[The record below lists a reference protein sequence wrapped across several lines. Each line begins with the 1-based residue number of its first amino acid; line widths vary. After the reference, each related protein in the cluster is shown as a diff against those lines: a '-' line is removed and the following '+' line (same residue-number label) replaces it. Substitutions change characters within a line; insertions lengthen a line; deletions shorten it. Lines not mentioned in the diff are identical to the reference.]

1 MRLLDQ
7 PTLMLQLMM
16 PSHAKLPLTRMG
28 LGLLSRKPHW
38 LINFSSPSL
47 HLKAAFKSFWAALL
61 TPELTELEVEVLDVE
76 EDDRLA
82 FFLRERF
89 SFLLDAFSS
98 FLSFCEKFLEAFLM
112 KSEVFFF
119 LGIVF

>member
-28 LGLLSRKPHW
+28 LGLLSRKPHS

-76 EDDRLA
+76 EDERLA

-98 FLSFCEKFLEAFLM
+98 FLSFFSFLCRLFLETSLLFGVLPSA
-112 KSEVFFF
+112 E
-119 LGIVF
+119 